1 MQMDSISLFS
11 ATLILQIYRIEVTL
25 QINRFCGLKPGNLIT
40 VYNII
45 YMGRKVYSILQTEG
59 LQANF
64 WNTIDLWVGGL
75 PGILTSNWV
84 FCIQG

>member
-25 QINRFCGLKPGNLIT
+25 QINRFCGLKPGDLIT

-45 YMGRKVYSILQTEG
+45 SLGRNVYSVLQTEG

-64 WNTIDLWVGGL
+64 WNTID
-75 PGILTSNWV
+75 
-84 FCIQG
+84 F

>member
-1 MQMDSISLFS
+1 MQMDSTSLFS

-25 QINRFCGLKPGNLIT
+25 QINRFCGLKPGDLII

-45 YMGRKVYSILQTEG
+45 SLGRNVYSVLQTEG

-64 WNTIDLWVGGL
+64 WNTID
-75 PGILTSNWV
+75 
-84 FCIQG
+84 F

>member
-1 MQMDSISLFS
+1 MQMDSTSLFS

-25 QINRFCGLKPGNLIT
+25 QINRFCGLKHGDLIT

-45 YMGRKVYSILQTEG
+45 SLGRNVYSVLQTEG

-64 WNTIDLWVGGL
+64 WNTID
-75 PGILTSNWV
+75 
-84 FCIQG
+84 F